1 MKKILIC
8 LWLLAEAV
16 SPVSAKQGL
25 SATHK
30 TLFVGSSFTLS
41 LKSGKISKAKVS
53 KKIVSLK
60 KLSKSKYR
68 IKAKKAGQTTVT
80 FKSKKQ
86 SYKCK
91 VTINNFVSM
100 KVIGIHQTFFNKKV
114 VFKKGDTAYDAL
126 LKTKLSYKKKG
137 FGPFIYVSSINGL
150 AEKKHGPLS
159 GWMYSV
165 NGKAPNVGANAY
177 KLKAKQSVK
186 WYYVNY

>member
-1 MKKILIC
+1 MKQTLISLC
-8 LWLLAEAV
+8 VLLLTV
-16 SPVSAKQGL
+16 SPVYAKQGL

-30 TLFVGSSFTLS
+30 TLFVGSSFVLTL
-41 LKSGKISKAKVS
+41 KNGKISKAKAS
-53 KKIVSLK
+53 KGIVSLQK
-60 KLSKSKYR
+60 VSKSRYR
-68 IKAKKAGQTTVT
+68 IKAKKAGKTTVT

-91 VTINNFVSM
+91 VTINNYVSM
-100 KVIGIHQTFFNKKV
+100 KVVGIHQTFFNKKV
-114 VFKKGDTAYDAL
+114 IFKKGDTAYDVL

>member
-1 MKKILIC
+1 MKKILISLC
-8 LWLLAEAV
+8 LLAMTL
-16 SPVSAKQGL
+16 SPVSAKQRL
-25 SATHK
+25 SASRK

-41 LKSGKISKAKVS
+41 LKSGKISKAKTS

-68 IKAKKAGQTTVT
+68 IKAKKAGQTTIT
-80 FKSKKQ
+80 FKSKKKT
-86 SYKCK
+86 YKCK
-91 VTINNFVSM
+91 VTVYNYVQM
-100 KVIGIHQTFFNKKV
+100 KVVGIHQTFFNRKV
-114 VFKKGDTAYDAL
+114 IFKKGDTAYDAL

-159 GWMYSV
+159 GWMYAV

-177 KLKAKQSVK
+177 KLKAGQSVK